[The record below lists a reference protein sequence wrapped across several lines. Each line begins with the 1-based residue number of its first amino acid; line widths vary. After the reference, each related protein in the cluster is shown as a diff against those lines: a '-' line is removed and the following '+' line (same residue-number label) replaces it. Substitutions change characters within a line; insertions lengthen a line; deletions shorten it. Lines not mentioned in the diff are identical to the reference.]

1 MKTFKQDIVSS
12 LVVFVVALPLSL
24 GIAIASGVPPQMAI
38 VSAILGGIIAGA
50 FTGAPLTVTGPAA
63 GLSALILQIVQ
74 EYGLQSLAI
83 ITVGAGLF
91 QIFFG
96 MIRSGKWF
104 DRFPETIIQ
113 GMLSAIGLAIII
125 GQLHIL
131 AGKPIPGN
139 PLVSAMGLLSSFSS
153 PHSIA
158 LIIGLLSIVAIFSW
172 TKIVPKKLSW
182 IPGALPVVTIATLLT
197 IGFEIPRVEVSPIL
211 SHAKVSLLAW
221 SSFSITAITY
231 SIILAALGVAIV
243 ASAESLL
250 TAKAGDQLVNDPNHP
265 KSKLNHELC
274 TQGVTNLFAGIL
286 GGMPMTSVIVRTA
299 ANINA
304 GAKTRWSTIL
314 HGVWITIF
322 VVLLPSTLEMIP
334 LTVLAAV
341 LIVTGIKLL
350 SVPYWKKL
358 FREAR
363 LGFFYGFSTILLI
376 LGTDLLKGLIGAL
389 LIYFIVEKSK
399 AFIIKLN
406 SSKNQIEMIRSN

>member
-38 VSAILGGIIAGA
+38 VSAILGGIVAGA

-74 EYGLQSLAI
+74 EYGLQSLAL

-96 MIRSGKWF
+96 IIRSGKWF

-113 GMLSAIGLAIII
+113 GMLSAIGLAIIL

-131 AGKPIPGN
+131 AGKTIPGN
-139 PLVSAMGLLSSFSS
+139 PLQSAMGLLATLMS
-153 PHSIA
+153 PNVIA
-158 LIIGLLSIVAIFSW
+158 LMIGLISILAMISW
-172 TKIVPKKLSW
+172 TKIVPQKLSW
-182 IPGALPVVTIATLLT
+182 IPAALPVVIVATLIT
-197 IGFEIPRVEVSPIL
+197 IGFEIPRVEISPIL
-211 SHAKVSLLAW
+211 SHAKESFFAW
-221 SSFSITAITY
+221 SSFSMTAVSY
-231 SIILAALGVAIV
+231 SMALAALGVAVV

-250 TAKAGDQLVNDPNHP
+250 TAKAGDQLVNDPKHP

-274 TQGVTNLFAGIL
+274 AQGVANLFSGVL

-322 VVLLPSTLEMIP
+322 VVLLPSTLELIP

-341 LIVTGIKLL
+341 LIMTGIKLL
-350 SVPYWKKL
+350 SIPYWKKL
-358 FREAR
+358 FQEAR
-363 LGFFYGFSTILLI
+363 LGFFYGSSTIVLI

-389 LIYFIVEKSK
+389 LIYFIVEKTK
-399 AFIIKLN
+399 GLINKLN
-406 SSKNQIEMIRSN
+406 PSENSIANDTI